1 MVLLVVLLL
10 LDDSMKEDLC
20 LLVECIEELRRL
32 NFVMDHHHQAI
43 DAVAIEINLLLIDI
57 DVMIDVVKILFM
69 SSGNTL
75 L

>member
-20 LLVECIEELRRL
+20 LLVECIELRRL
-32 NFVMDHHHQAI
+32 NFVVDHHHQAI